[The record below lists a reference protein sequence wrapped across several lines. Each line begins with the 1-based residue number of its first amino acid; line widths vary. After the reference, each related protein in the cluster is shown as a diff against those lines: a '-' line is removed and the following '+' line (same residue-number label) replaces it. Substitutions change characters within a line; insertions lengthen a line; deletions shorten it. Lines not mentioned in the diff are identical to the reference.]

1 MDETD
6 KNLIAALRR
15 NARRGLSDLSHDL
28 GVSRTTV
35 RTRLERLLETG
46 EIVDFTVRLRQDVET
61 DAVRGLMML
70 AIEGRGTDRIMHQLL
85 GLTAVREVH
94 STNGKW
100 DLIVEIGT
108 DSLATL
114 DTVLADI
121 RRIDGVQNSETN
133 LLLKTRRTRALR

>member
-6 KNLIAALRR
+6 KKLIGALRQ
-15 NARRGLSDLSHDL
+15 NARRGLSDLAHDL

-35 RTRLERLLETG
+35 RSRLERLVESG
-46 EIVDFTVRLRQDVET
+46 EIVGFTVRLRQDVET

-70 AIEGRGTDRIMHQLL
+70 AIEGRGTDRILHRLL

-108 DSLATL
+108 DSLASL
-114 DTVLADI
+114 DTILADI

-133 LLLKTRRTRALR
+133 LLLKSRRTRSLK

>member
-6 KNLIAALRR
+6 KKLIGALRQ
-15 NARRGLSDLSHDL
+15 NARRGLSDLAHDL

-35 RTRLERLLETG
+35 RSRLERLVESG
-46 EIVDFTVRLRQDVET
+46 EIVGFTVRLRQDVET

-70 AIEGRGTDRIMHQLL
+70 AIEGRGTDRILHRLL

-108 DSLATL
+108 DSLASL
-114 DTVLADI
+114 DTILTDI

-133 LLLKTRRTRALR
+133 LLLKSRRTRSLK